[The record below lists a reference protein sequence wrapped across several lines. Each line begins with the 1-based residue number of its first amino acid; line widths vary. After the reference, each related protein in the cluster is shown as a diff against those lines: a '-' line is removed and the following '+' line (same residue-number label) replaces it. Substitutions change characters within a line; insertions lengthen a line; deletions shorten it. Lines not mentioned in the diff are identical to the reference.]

1 MGKGGKS
8 AERIVVVTDQFLI
21 KIDTKKNKVMDKE
34 PLSVI
39 TGLSILDYD
48 SSKIGKC
55 FFFLRSFNFGS
66 AIFHCSSRNDL
77 VMIFSSGLVVDLAA
91 RMTSKIKVNLLPGP
105 VPVQFE
111 KKTINLTRGDSS
123 TGQLHYD
130 KGMRL
135 KKFYSKLSTY
145 SLHQCST

>member
-1 MGKGGKS
+1 MKMGKGGKS

-48 SSKIGKC
+48 SSKI
-55 FFFLRSFNFGS
+55 

-130 KGMRL
+130 KGAAANAIVAME
-135 KKFYSKLSTY
+135 
-145 SLHQCST
+145 

>member
-55 FFFLRSFNFGS
+55 SIFLRSF
-66 AIFHCSSRNDL
+66 
-77 VMIFSSGLVVDLAA
+77 
-91 RMTSKIKVNLLPGP
+91 
-105 VPVQFE
+105 
-111 KKTINLTRGDSS
+111 
-123 TGQLHYD
+123 
-130 KGMRL
+130 
-135 KKFYSKLSTY
+135 
-145 SLHQCST
+145 

>member
-55 FFFLRSFNFGS
+55 FFSCEVLILLQLYSI
-66 AIFHCSSRNDL
+66 APHE
-77 VMIFSSGLVVDLAA
+77 
-91 RMTSKIKVNLLPGP
+91 MTL
-105 VPVQFE
+105 
-111 KKTINLTRGDSS
+111 
-123 TGQLHYD
+123 
-130 KGMRL
+130 
-135 KKFYSKLSTY
+135 
-145 SLHQCST
+145 